1 MITTP
6 IVLAGIAGIVMGY
19 LTFRL
24 LRNWGNAV
32 ITPLLNVATVAVLM
46 PPTRKTDRSTVGV
59 QTPDRRAPDRRAPSD
74 TLPQVS
80 SDQRVSEPLGSE
92 PLVSGQLNEALGNAA
107 ILSKGETAADAAAN
121 DILTLASFE
130 QSRPIEV
137 PHNGYTG
144 SDSCLECHEDNHS
157 SWENSYHSTMTQLAT
172 PDVVMGNLESVR
184 LSFADQDYEIRRE
197 GDVFWADLPDEK
209 SPQDR
214 SKRKVVPLVM
224 TTGSHH
230 MQVYWWA
237 TGDQRTTAILPFVWV
252 SETNEWIPR
261 NASFLQPNMPIS
273 QETGR
278 WGQTCSMCH
287 STHRRVRSID
297 EKTWDT
303 KVSEFGISCESCHG
317 PGQDHINY
325 HRNLDGVPT
334 ASGASSVDPGEDP
347 IANPASM
354 DKVQSA
360 MVCGQCHSVVEIM
373 EGDKGYAHL
382 NEHGHDFRPGE
393 DLTET
398 HRVVRLHD
406 HDEAREI
413 MNPEDPKAARFNTT
427 FYKDGMVRIAGR
439 EYNGLTDSA
448 CYQKGEM
455 TCLSCHKLHQSSL
468 DERPVKEWA
477 NDQLKTDA
485 LNDQACLNCHS
496 SEEYNESHTHHS
508 VGSSGSSCYNCHMP
522 HTTYGLLK
530 AIRSHTI
537 TSPDVGKDL
546 AAGRPNACNLC
557 HLDQTMQWTADKLR
571 EWYEIEP
578 PELSKDEREVAAS
591 LLWILK
597 GDASQ
602 RALVA
607 WSMGWPVAQAISGT
621 EWQMPFLAQLLDDP
635 YLAIRFIA
643 RRSLRS
649 LEGLSGLKVN
659 MYGPVEARQR
669 AIAAIAQYWYENQ
682 ESDVKKR
689 KELLFLNGELD
700 YERVQRLIKEC
711 DNSPV
716 FLDE

>member
-6 IVLAGIAGIVMGY
+6 IILAGIAGILVGY
-19 LTFRL
+19 LSFRF
-24 LRNWGNAV
+24 LRNWGIA
-32 ITPLLNVATVAVLM
+32 IIIPLLSVAIVAVLM
-46 PPTRKTDRSTVGV
+46 PPTRKSDPSAVGAAL
-59 QTPDRRAPDRRAPSD
+59 PDRKTPES
-74 TLPQVS
+74 TLGQGS
-80 SDQRVSEPLGSE
+80 SDQPGSHQ
-92 PLVSGQLNEALGNAA
+92 PNTALGNGAM
-107 ILSKGETAADAAAN
+107 LKDRGTAADAAAN

-137 PHNGYTG
+137 PQNGYTG
-144 SDSCLECHEDNHS
+144 SDSCLECHQDNHT
-157 SWENSYHSTMTQLAT
+157 SWANSYHSTMTQLAT

-184 LSFADQDYEIRRE
+184 LSFAGQDYEIHRE

-209 SPQDR
+209 SPEDR
-214 SKRKVVPLVM
+214 TKRKVVPLVM

-237 TGDQRTTAILPFVWV
+237 TGDQRTTAILPFVWIA
-252 SETNEWIPR
+252 ETQEWIPR
-261 NASFLQPNMPIS
+261 NASFLQPNMAVNH
-273 QETGR
+273 ETGR

-287 STHRRVRSID
+287 STHRRVRSTNTD
-297 EKTWDT
+297 SWDT
-303 KVSEFGISCESCHG
+303 QVAEFGISCESCHG
-317 PGQDHINY
+317 PGQPHIDY
-325 HRNLDGVPT
+325 HRRLVRNQDSET
-334 ASGASSVDPGEDP
+334 NSTDPELGDDP
-347 IANPASM
+347 IANPEAMS
-354 DKVQSA
+354 KERSA
-360 MVCGQCHSVVEIM
+360 MVCGQCHSVVELTG
-373 EGDKGYAHL
+373 GDKGYEHL
-382 NEHGHDFRPGE
+382 NVHGHGFRPGG
-393 DLTET
+393 DLTKS
-398 HRVVRLHD
+398 HKVLRIDD
-406 HDEAREI
+406 HDEVMEV
-413 MNPEDPKAARFNTT
+413 MNPDDPAAAKFNTT
-427 FYKDGMVRIAGR
+427 FYKDGMVRVSGR

-448 CYQKGEM
+448 CYKKGEM

-468 DERPVKEWA
+468 DKRPTQEWA
-477 NDQLKTDA
+477 NDQLKPDA

-496 SEEYNESHTHHS
+496 SEDYNENHTHHS

-522 HTTYGLLK
+522 HTSYGLLK

-537 TSPDVGKDL
+537 TSPDVGKDM

-557 HLDQTMQWTADKLR
+557 HLDQTMQWTADKLQD
-571 EWYEIEP
+571 WYKIAP
-578 PELSKDEREVAAS
+578 PELSKDEKEVAAS

-597 GDASQ
+597 GDATQ

-635 YLAIRFIA
+635 YLAVRFIA

-682 ESDVKKR
+682 EGDADKR
-689 KELLFLNGELD
+689 EELLFLNGELD

>member
-1 MITTP
+1 MITIP
-6 IVLAGIAGIVMGY
+6 IILAGTAGIVVGY
-19 LTFRL
+19 LSFRF
-24 LRNWGNAV
+24 LRNWGIA
-32 ITPLLNVATVAVLM
+32 IIIPLLSVAIVAVLM
-46 PPTRKTDRSTVGV
+46 PPTRKSDPSAVGAAL
-59 QTPDRRAPDRRAPSD
+59 PDRKTPES
-74 TLPQVS
+74 TLGQGS
-80 SDQRVSEPLGSE
+80 SDQP
-92 PLVSGQLNEALGNAA
+92 NTALGNGA
-107 ILSKGETAADAAAN
+107 ILKDRGTAADAAAN

-137 PHNGYTG
+137 PQNGYTG
-144 SDSCLECHEDNHS
+144 SDSCLECHQDNHT
-157 SWENSYHSTMTQLAT
+157 SWANSYHSTMTQLAT

-184 LSFADQDYEIRRE
+184 LSFAGRDYEIRRE
-197 GDVFWADLPDEK
+197 GDVFWANLPDEK
-209 SPQDR
+209 SPEDR
-214 SKRKVVPLVM
+214 TKRKVVPLVM

-237 TGDQRTTAILPFVWV
+237 TGDQRTTAILPFVWIA
-252 SETNEWIPR
+252 ETEEWIPR
-261 NASFLQPNMPIS
+261 NASFLQPNMPVNH
-273 QETGR
+273 ETGR

-287 STHRRVRSID
+287 STHRRVRSTNTD
-297 EKTWDT
+297 SWDT
-303 KVSEFGISCESCHG
+303 QVAEFGISCESCHG
-317 PGQDHINY
+317 PGQPHIDY
-325 HRNLDGVPT
+325 HRKLGTNQDSDTNGTDAELRD
-334 ASGASSVDPGEDP
+334 DP
-347 IANPASM
+347 IANPEAMS
-354 DKVQSA
+354 KERSA
-360 MVCGQCHSVVEIM
+360 MVCGQCHSVVELTGGE
-373 EGDKGYAHL
+373 EGYEHL
-382 NEHGHDFRPGE
+382 NVHGHGFRPGE
-393 DLTET
+393 DLTKS
-398 HRVVRLHD
+398 HKVLRIDD
-406 HDEAREI
+406 HDEVSEV
-413 MNPEDPKAARFNTT
+413 MNPDDPAAAKFNTT
-427 FYKDGMVRIAGR
+427 FYKDGMVRISGR

-448 CYQKGEM
+448 CYKKGEM
-455 TCLSCHKLHQSSL
+455 TCLSCHKLHQSSV
-468 DERPVKEWA
+468 DERPAQEWA
-477 NDQLKTDA
+477 NDQLRTDA

-496 SEEYNESHTHHS
+496 SEQYNENHTHHS

-522 HTTYGLLK
+522 HTSYGLLK

-635 YLAIRFIA
+635 YLAVRFIA

-682 ESDVKKR
+682 EGDAEKR
-689 KELLFLNGELD
+689 KELLFRDGELD